1 MANNLSNDNPAVKVN
16 QQRTR
21 NITAVYIRGFAFK
34 CTQGGRRH
42 QILLKLKESDEK
54 SNDLWL
60 LKYVAVFGLGALVGS
75 AALVW
80 FPLL

>member
-1 MANNLSNDNPAVKVN
+1 MA
-16 QQRTR
+16 TR

-54 SNDLWL
+54 NNDLWL
-60 LKYVAVFGLGALVGS
+60 LKYAVVAVLAVLAGYWIGLID
-75 AALVW
+75 
-80 FPLL
+80 PLA